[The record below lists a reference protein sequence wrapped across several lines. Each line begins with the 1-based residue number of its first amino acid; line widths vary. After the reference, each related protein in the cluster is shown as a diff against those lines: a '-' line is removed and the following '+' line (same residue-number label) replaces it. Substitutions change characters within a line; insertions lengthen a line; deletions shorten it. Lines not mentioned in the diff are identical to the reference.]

1 MGEVDASGWFPRER
15 YMDKLRASRDTPF
28 IKVITG
34 IRRCGKSTLM
44 NMFIRE
50 LMDSGVPR
58 DRIVHIDFDIDSP
71 DTPRDH
77 SELTALVESQ
87 LTPGKGTY
95 LFFDEVQ
102 NVKGWEVSVAS
113 FYAEKAD
120 VYVTGSNSQM
130 LSSEL
135 ATKLSGRCLEI
146 HVSPLSFSEYR
157 IFRHGSGKDDADLF
171 DDYIRDGSLP
181 AVALLEDSPAKG
193 LIPETLDGTYS
204 TVFLKDVI
212 GRHDLRNPTML
223 NNIVR
228 FMMRNIGDRTSARN
242 TAGYMTGAGLKVSH
256 TTVEEYISYVT
267 EAFLMVRSE
276 RIDSKT
282 KEYLLTTDKFY
293 ATDLG
298 IRNRVAGFRVDD
310 IDGIL
315 ENVVHNELLYRYGNA
330 AVCAVGRYEVDFVSE
345 TADGPAY
352 FQVSMN
358 IGDADTRERELRPLM
373 ALDDNYPK
381 TIIVYD
387 RFPLRDIDGVRVVGI
402 VDWLTEMD
410 LSG

>member
-1 MGEVDASGWFPRER
+1 MEDVDASEWFPRER
-15 YMDKLRASRDTPF
+15 YMWKLRASRDVHL

-50 LMDSGVPR
+50 LLDSGVPEG
-58 DRIVHIDFDIDSP
+58 RIVHIDFDIDSP
-71 DTPRDH
+71 DTPIDH
-77 SELTALVESQ
+77 TELTSLVESR
-87 LTPGKGTY
+87 LSPGPGTY

-102 NVKGWEVSVAS
+102 NVKGWEVSIAS
-113 FYAEKAD
+113 FYAKRAD
-120 VYVTGSNSQM
+120 VYVTGSNSEM

-146 HVSPLSFSEYR
+146 RVSPLAFSEYR
-157 IFRHGSGKDDADLF
+157 VFRQSSGRSDADLF
-171 DDYIRDGSLP
+171 DDYIRHGSLP
-181 AVALLEDSPAKG
+181 AIALLEDSPARG

-212 GRHDLRNPTML
+212 GRHDLRNPTMF

-228 FMMRNIGDRTSARN
+228 FMMRNIGDRTSSRN
-242 TAGYMTGAGLKVSH
+242 TANYMRSVGLKVAH
-256 TTVEEYISYVT
+256 TTIEEYISYIT

-282 KEYLLTTDKFY
+282 KRYLHTSDKFY

-298 IRNRVAGFRVDD
+298 VRNRVAGFRTDD

-330 AVCAVGRYEVDFVSE
+330 AVCDVGGREVDFVSE
-345 TADGPAY
+345 ADGSLMY
-352 FQVSMN
+352 FQVCMN
-358 IGDADTRERELRPLM
+358 IGDEATRDRELRPLRD
-373 ALDDNYPK
+373 LRDNYPK
-381 TIIVYD
+381 TVIVYD
-387 RFPLRDIDGVRVVGI
+387 RFPVKDIDGIRVVDI
-402 VDWLTEMD
+402 VEWLNE
-410 LSG
+410 GGA